1 MTAELSAVLDP
12 LISRVSE
19 IQDDELQAVAEV
31 LERGLIHFLVEQQMR
46 ASASVSP
53 LRAV

>member
-1 MTAELSAVLDP
+1 MTAIAEALEPFIGS
-12 LISRVSE
+12 VSE
-19 IQDDELQAVAEV
+19 MRDDELQDCADNV
-31 LERGLIHFLVEQQMR
+31 ERALIHFLVEQQMR

>member
-1 MTAELSAVLDP
+1 MTAIAEALDP
-12 LISRVSE
+12 FVARVSE
-19 IQDDELQAVAEV
+19 MPDDELQDCADNV
-31 LERGLIHFLVEQQMR
+31 ERALIHFLVEQQMR